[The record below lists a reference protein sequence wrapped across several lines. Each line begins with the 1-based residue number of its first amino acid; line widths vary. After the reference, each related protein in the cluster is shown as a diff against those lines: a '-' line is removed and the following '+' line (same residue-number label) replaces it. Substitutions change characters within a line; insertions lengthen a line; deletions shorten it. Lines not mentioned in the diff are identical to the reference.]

1 MARQQNTQNQRR
13 GKGAVQDG
21 IMLSASPDKAMHEMM
36 ETIDDLRSVYIAEN
50 LALEKADTKAFMGLQ
65 DKKFATA
72 RLYQHGIEQILAR
85 KDEMRRVD
93 PALKRKLERMQSDFS
108 QLAATNKE
116 AIKRMQRTMDRLNN
130 TIRSAAKD
138 AVNKQQATSYGEHG
152 RLHTTEKRVVSTGIS
167 ETA

>member
-1 MARQQNTQNQRR
+1 MARQNRTHIQRG
-13 GKGAVQDG
+13 GKNASYEG
-21 IMLSASPDKAMHEMM
+21 IILSAAPEKAMAEMM
-36 ETIDDLRSVYIAEN
+36 DTIDDLRSVYIAEN
-50 LALEKADTKAFMGLQ
+50 LALENSDTKAFMGLQ
-65 DKKFATA
+65 DKKFETA
-72 RLYQHGIEQILAR
+72 RLYQQGIEQIMAR

-93 PALKRKLERMQSDFS
+93 PALKRKLERMQADFA
-108 QLAATNKE
+108 QLAAINKDS
-116 AIKRMQRTMDRLNN
+116 IKRMQRTMDRLNN